1 MIPLRSETPRRTFP
15 IVNVL
20 LIVAN
25 ILVFMYQLS
34 LAPRTGDL
42 LVQQLGLV
50 PARAERALAHPG
62 PRLVPALVPLITSM
76 FLHAG
81 FLHILGNMLFLW
93 VFGGNVEDR
102 LGHRRYLWFYFM
114 CGIGAGLAQI
124 VLNWGSQLPSIGA
137 SGAISGVMGA
147 YIVLFPSA
155 RVLTLVP
162 LLFFF
167 FTVRIPALLI
177 LGYWFVIQFLSGVST
192 LGQIN
197 QGGVA
202 WWAHIGGFILG
213 MFLVLGLRQSRRPY
227 DSWSASG

>member
-15 IVNVL
+15 IVNVF

-34 LAPRTGDL
+34 LPPRTGDL

-62 PRLVPALVPLITSM
+62 PQLVPALVPLVTSM
-76 FLHAG
+76 FLHGG

-102 LGHRRYLWFYFM
+102 LGHRKYLGFYFM

-124 VLNWGSQLPSIGA
+124 AVNWGSRLPSIGA

-147 YIVLFPSA
+147 YIVLFPTA

-162 LLFFF
+162 LIFFF

-177 LGYWFVIQFLSGVST
+177 LGYWFVIQFLSGLST

-213 MFLVLGLRQSRRPY
+213 MFLV
-227 DSWSASG
+227 